1 MMKSLKRNKLVW
13 SVYRYPLILV
23 LALSLLAGGWVFREM
38 AYQGDYYQQVKK
50 NLKLFGEIYKNITE
64 RYVDEISPHD
74 IIRAGID
81 GVLGSLDPYTVYY
94 EDEESGD
101 LDVLLTG
108 QYGGIGITIGIKNNA
123 ITVISVVEGSPA
135 QRVGILPGDQILT
148 VDSFNT
154 QTMRLEQLSLKVKGE
169 PGTKVRLSIRRSGQS
184 APIDFEMTR
193 EIINVE
199 NIAYAGVIG
208 NDIGYIRL
216 TRFSKTSASDMLRAS
231 MDLERDSVR
240 GMILDLRG
248 NSGGLLDAAVEITNL
263 FVPKGEVI
271 TFTRGRAQESSRTY
285 KATQEPLFPDIP
297 MAVLVDEGSASAAEI
312 VAGALQD
319 LDRAVII
326 GTPTFGK
333 GLVQSVFPVYDRSVI
348 KITTAKYYT
357 PSGRCIQKEDYAF
370 KYKRSSRAEKEN
382 SSKNWKD
389 TFGESERQD
398 QNIAVS
404 DSATARTLYKT
415 KKGRPVY
422 AGGGIYP
429 DCLMP
434 DDSLSVYYTELMKQ
448 GLFFDF
454 ATRYVGRHGKPDSNF
469 SVTEQ
474 ILGEFRGF
482 LREKNFNPA
491 TASMKEFER
500 LESMLKKEN
509 YSRRAAVFLDSLR
522 AELQGHPHEDF
533 NSNRPMIQKTLEL
546 ELIGRYFGANK
557 KIRRSLEYDRACL
570 EAVSILKD
578 AARYTALLSAGKM

>member
-199 NIAYAGVIG
+199 NIAYAGVIAH
-208 NDIGYIRL
+208 DIGYIRL

-231 MDLERDSVR
+231 MDLERDSIR

-285 KATQEPLFPDIP
+285 KATQEPVFPDIP
-297 MAVLVDEGSASAAEI
+297 MAVLVDEGSASASEI

-404 DSATARTLYKT
+404 DSATAHTLYKT

-482 LREKNFNPA
+482 LSEKNFNPA

-509 YSRRAAVFLDSLR
+509 YSRRVAVFLDSLR

-533 NSNRPMIQKTLEL
+533 NSNRPLIQKTLEL

-578 AARYTALLSAGKM
+578 AARYAALLSAGKM